1 MKSWWRA
8 GGVRAGLALSLVSA
22 MCATSVAQ
30 AVEAVAP
37 TSTYI
42 VTVDGDFND
51 VVRGQLRDAGITID
65 DEFEYAFDGFVVD
78 LAAYQLP
85 FVQSLELLRHCDS
98 GHRHQS
104 IVRHCSNQHQ
114 SLSRH

>member
-1 MKSWWRA
+1 MKIKPGKARIRA
-8 GGVRAGLALSLVSA
+8 VIALAVVFA
-22 MCATSVAQ
+22 MCATSAAQ

-42 VTVDGDFND
+42 VSVDGDFND
-51 VVRGQLRDAGITID
+51 VVRGQLRDAGISID

-85 FVQSLELLRHCDS
+85 YV
-98 GHRHQS
+98 
-104 IVRHCSNQHQ
+104 
-114 SLSRH
+114 